1 VDSLI
6 AFLRN
11 QAIFT
16 TPMATPS
23 ITPAG
28 SQLTASSDQA
38 NLPVQMPHAG
48 GSQEVAGNDS

>member
-1 VDSLI
+1 MDSLI